1 MTFKLYGA
9 RVSTCTRRVAVVAKE
24 LNVPYELIPV
34 DIWNG
39 EQHSEEHLARQPF
52 AEVPVIEDDGIQLF
66 ESRAIGRYLVAKY
79 GAGSGLVP
87 DPKDIVA
94 TAKFEQA
101 AAIENNNFNPIGGAL
116 VVELFWNPSNG
127 IPTDPERVKCLV
139 KTMERKLDPYEKIL
153 SGQKYLAGDELS
165 LADLFHLPLRIR
177 SSRANLDLISS
188 RPNYKDISA
197 RPSWQA
203 VKDAA

>member
-1 MTFKLYGA
+1 MSA
-9 RVSTCTRRVAVVAKE
+9 EADVPPECICTRRVAVVPKE

-34 DIWNG
+34 DIWKG

-52 AEVPVIEDDGIQLF
+52 AEVPVIEDDGLQLF

-79 GAGSGLVP
+79 GAGSSLVP

-101 AAIENNNFNPIGGAL
+101 AAIENNDFNSTGGAI

-127 IPTDPERVKCLV
+127 IPTDSERVKSLV
-139 KTMERKLDPYEKIL
+139 KTMERKLDAYEKIL
-153 SGQKYLAGDELS
+153 SRQKYLAGDKLS
-165 LADLFHLPLRIR
+165 LADLFHLPFAHSLIEVWIIWMILSR
-177 SSRANLDLISS
+177 S
-188 RPNYKDISA
+188 PTA